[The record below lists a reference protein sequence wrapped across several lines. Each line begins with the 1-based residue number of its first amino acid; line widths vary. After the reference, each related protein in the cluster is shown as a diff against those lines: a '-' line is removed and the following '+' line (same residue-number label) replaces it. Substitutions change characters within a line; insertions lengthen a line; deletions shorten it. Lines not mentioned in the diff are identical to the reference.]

1 MRYDL
6 VVLQSNRH
14 FRIESLGRRSRMVRA
29 SIAARAEPLSE
40 WRMVPVLQGKIR
52 TRAGQ
57 L

>member
-14 FRIESLGRRSRMVRA
+14 FCTESFGRRSRMVRA